1 VFAFS
6 IVTGEE
12 FEIAAGGLVAGGGGE
27 RRHDLVAGG
36 GGKGAICGTT
46 RAVDLGPQTS
56 IDNLQPVQV
65 PELTQWIGASVSRQA
80 VSAPAVTSHSR
91 MVLSWEP
98 EARRPS
104 GQSVAVRTQS
114 QLHLRIAEI

>member
-1 VFAFS
+1 MDPRV
-6 IVTGEE
+6 G
-12 FEIAAGGLVAGGGGE
+12 
-27 RRHDLVAGG
+27 
-36 GGKGAICGTT
+36 
-46 RAVDLGPQTS
+46 
-56 IDNLQPVQV
+56 
-65 PELTQWIGASVSRQA
+65 SRQA
-80 VSAPAVTSHSR
+80 VSAPAVTSHSRMVLSQETEARRPSGSMHHFAATQCDCPSRRWVLAPAVTSQSR